1 MLEIKDLCK
10 VYKPK
15 KGVPVKALDGI
26 NIKFPTHGMV
36 FLLGKSGCG
45 KSTLL
50 NLLGGLDRYTSG
62 EIIIKGVS
70 SKKFRQSHFDSYRN
84 TYVGFIF
91 QEYNILDEFSVGA
104 NVALALQLQGQKA
117 TDEAINKIL
126 REVDLDGYGNR
137 KPNELSG
144 GQKQRVAIAR
154 ALVKN
159 PEIIMAD
166 EPTGALDSATGKQV
180 LETLKK
186 LSRDK
191 LVIVVSHDREF
202 AENYADRIIE
212 LADGKII
219 SDVVPEI
226 DSDFNVSD
234 GLNYNGN
241 TIDVPQGYHLT
252 EKDRKAINEYID
264 SLKDGVALNIK
275 TSATATTR
283 KFKNTDTSRIKLDD
297 GSKFKLIKSKLPLKY
312 AFKMGANALK
322 FKKVRLA
329 FTILLSFIAFT
340 LFGLADT
347 CGAYNHIK
355 TCTNSLI
362 DSEIKYASILKS
374 NREGEGIN
382 EYWNDWNTYF
392 TDKEIAELNEQSN
405 HEFHGVF
412 IPQNTELTFR
422 NYFDQGYEF
431 SKGETNIYT
440 DTFSGFV
447 EFTEADANKLGYRVL
462 AGKLPDG
469 TKDEIAISEYV
480 FATFKKAGYINPFAA
495 TDDKYTDK
503 DKIDTNNGK
512 INYETISDY
521 QDIIGKKIKLYGVEF
536 TVTGVVDT
544 GLDLSR
550 YEVLTED
557 QTKLDTKDML
567 INYILMSEL
576 ESASNYSY
584 AATAMLGK
592 GGIANLLSKG
602 VVPTQLNHGS
612 IEIKLNEDNW
622 MYYESV
628 ASLKEMSKVPLTW
641 VDGEKTAL
649 KDNEIIMP
657 YDALIGYIDLSS
669 YRDDSIGFET
679 DEEYRK
685 YEASLLAKALK
696 DNAFTVYYYNHYD
709 GGKNEYDMKVVGFTT
724 PTADMYDYENGN
736 RVVTNVI
743 GISDD
748 LINTFTQGSS
758 GIYRFAVSN
767 MPDTK
772 EAVRDLVKFCY
783 SEDSDVRY
791 PLQNAVTYELDTIH
805 EMLKTLSKV
814 FLYIGLGFAVF
825 ASLMLS
831 NFIAT
836 SVSHKK
842 KEIGI
847 LRAIGSRSN
856 DVFRIFFAESFIIA
870 MINFALAVIGTG
882 VVTFIVN
889 NLLRNKVGLLI
900 TILSF
905 GARQILLL
913 LALSLIVAAVSS
925 FIPVRRIA
933 SKRPIDAIRDR

>member
-1 MLEIKDLCK
+1 MLEIKNLTK

-15 KGVPVKALDGI
+15 KGVPVKALDGVS
-26 NIKFPTHGMV
+26 IKFPTHGMV

-70 SKKFRQSHFDSYRN
+70 SNKFRQRHFDSYRN
-84 TYVGFIF
+84 TYIGFIF

-104 NVALALQLQGQKA
+104 NVALALQLQGRKA
-117 TDEAINKIL
+117 DDKTINEIL
-126 REVDLDGYGNR
+126 KEVDLDGYGNR

-154 ALVKN
+154 ALVKS

-166 EPTGALDSATGKQV
+166 EPTGALDSTTGKQV

-226 DSDFNVSD
+226 DNDFNVSD
-234 GLNYNGN
+234 GLNFNGN

-312 AFKMGANALK
+312 AFRMGANALK
-322 FKKVRLA
+322 YKKVRLV

-347 CGAYNHIK
+347 CGSYNHIK

-362 DSEIKYASILKS
+362 DSEIQYASIVKS
-374 NREGEGIN
+374 IRHGEGLD
-382 EYWNDWNTYF
+382 EWWSEWNNYLSD
-392 TDKEIAELNEQSN
+392 DEIAEISRKSQ
-405 HEFHGVF
+405 HQFHGVF
-412 IPQNTELTFR
+412 VPQNSDLSFNGYFNTEYDGFPE
-422 NYFDQGYEF
+422 NGI
-431 SKGETNIYT
+431 NIYA
-440 DTFSGFV
+440 DSFSGFV
-447 EFTEADANKLGYRVL
+447 EFTDQDADQLGYKIL

-469 TKDEIAISEYV
+469 SKNEMAISKYV
-480 FATFKKAGYINPFAA
+480 YTTFNKAGYFDPNAVK
-495 TDDKYTDK
+495 DDGYVDK
-503 DKIDTNNGK
+503 ENFDVKQQ
-512 INYETISDY
+512 YEAIKSY
-521 QDIIGKKIKLYGVEF
+521 NDIIGKKFNLYNTEF
-536 TVTGVVDT
+536 TVTAVVDT

-550 YEVLTED
+550 YEQLLED
-557 QTKLDTKDML
+557 QSKLSTQDML
-567 INYILMSEL
+567 VNYLLQSEL
-576 ESASNYSY
+576 RSASEYSY
-584 AATAMLGK
+584 ASTIMLGK
-592 GGIANLLSKG
+592 GGIQHLFDGNVLPSGVKDGGLELHLGEDMWNYFEWVTPLSQIVKK
-602 VVPTQLNHGS
+602 P
-612 IEIKLNEDNW
+612 I
-622 MYYESV
+622 
-628 ASLKEMSKVPLTW
+628 TW
-641 VDGEKTAL
+641 VDGEKTVLA
-649 KDNEIIMP
+649 DNE
-657 YDALIGYIDLSS
+657 LILDFNLISNMIDLSS
-669 YRDDSIGFET
+669 YRDDTIAFET
-679 DEEYRK
+679 EEQRLE
-685 YEASLLAKALK
+685 YEYSILKKALK
-696 DNAFTVYYYNHYD
+696 DNTYTLHYFNHYK
-709 GGKNEYDMKVVGFTT
+709 GGNDSYEMKIVGFTT
-724 PTADMYDYENGN
+724 PSVPYQYDDYYNTITVSDALFNKFTGGN
-736 RVVTNVI
+736 
-743 GISDD
+743 
-748 LINTFTQGSS
+748 S
-758 GIYRFAVSN
+758 GIYSFAVSS
-767 MPDTK
+767 MPEARNDINKLVTFCYTPENDTK
-772 EAVRDLVKFCY
+772 
-783 SEDSDVRY
+783 Y
-791 PLQNAVTYELDTIH
+791 PLQNAVTYELDTIN
-805 EMLKTLSKV
+805 ETLKMLSKV
-814 FLYIGLGFAVF
+814 FLYIGLGFALF

-836 SVSHKK
+836 SVSYKK
-842 KEIGI
+842 REIGI

-870 MINFALAVIGTG
+870 MINFVLAVTGTA
-882 VVTFIVN
+882 VISAIVN
-889 NLLRNKVGLLI
+889 NILRNEVGLLI

-905 GARQILLL
+905 GVRQIALL
-913 LALSLIVAAVSS
+913 LALSLLVAAISS
-925 FIPVRRIA
+925 FLPVKRIA

>member
-1 MLEIKDLCK
+1 MLEIKELVK

-15 KGVPVKALDGI
+15 KGVPVKALDGV

-117 TDEAINKIL
+117 TDEAINNIL

-166 EPTGALDSATGKQV
+166 EPTGALDSTTGKQV

-212 LADGKII
+212 LADGKVI

-226 DSDFNVSD
+226 DNDFNVSD

-252 EKDRKAINEYID
+252 EEDRKAINEYID
-264 SLKDGVALNIK
+264 SLKSGVTLNVK
-275 TSATATTR
+275 SGANATTR
-283 KFKNTDTSRIKLDD
+283 RFKNTDTSNLKLDD

-362 DSEIKYASILKS
+362 DSEIKYASIVRS
-374 NREGEGIN
+374 IREGEGLN
-382 EYWNDWNTYF
+382 EYWNEWNTF
-392 TDKEIAELNEQSN
+392 FNDQEIAELNKKSN

-412 IPQNTELTFR
+412 VPQNTDLSFR
-422 NYFDQGYEF
+422 GYFNNEYEF
-431 SKGETNIYT
+431 TKSGTNIYT
-440 DTFSGFV
+440 ESFSGFV
-447 EFTEADANKLGYRVL
+447 EFTEDDANKLGYRVL

-469 TKDEIAISEYV
+469 AKDEIAISEYV
-480 FATFKKAGYINPFAA
+480 FETFKKAGYIDPFAP
-495 TDDKYTDK
+495 TDDKYADK
-503 DKIDTNNGK
+503 DKIDPNNGK
-512 INYETISDY
+512 IKYETVSDY
-521 QDIIGKKIKLYGVEF
+521 KDMVGKKIRLYGTEF
-536 TVTGVVDT
+536 TVTGIVDT

-557 QTKLDTKDML
+557 QSKLDTKDML
-567 INYILMSEL
+567 VNYILMSEL
-576 ESASNYSY
+576 NSASDYSY

-592 GGIANLLSKG
+592 GGIANLLSKN
-602 VVPTQLNHGS
+602 VVPSQLNHGS
-612 IEIKLNEDNW
+612 IDINFGEDMW
-622 MYYESV
+622 MYYQSV
-628 ASLKEMSKVPLTW
+628 ASLKEMSKVSLTW
-641 VDGEKTAL
+641 VDGEKTTL
-649 KDNEIIMP
+649 SDDEMIMP
-657 YDALIGYIDLSS
+657 YDALIGYVDLSA

-685 YEASLLAKALK
+685 YEASLMVKALK
-696 DNAFTVYYYNHYD
+696 DKTFTLHYYDHYE
-709 GGKNEYDMKVVGFTT
+709 GGKNEYQMKVVGFTT
-724 PTADMYDYENGN
+724 PTADMYDYENGGSLN
-736 RVVTNVI
+736 AI
-743 GISDD
+743 GISDA
-748 LINTFTQGSS
+748 LIDRFTKGNN
-758 GIYRFAVSN
+758 GIYRFAVSD
-767 MPDTK
+767 MPETK
-772 EAVRDLVKFCY
+772 EAVRNLVKFCY
-783 SEDSDVRY
+783 AEDGDIRY
-791 PLQNAVTYELDTIH
+791 PLQNAVTYELDTVN
-805 EMLKTLSKV
+805 EMLQTMSKV

-842 KEIGI
+842 REIGI

-870 MINFALAVIGTG
+870 MINFVLAVIGTG

-889 NLLRNKVGLLI
+889 NLLRNQVGILI

-905 GARQILLL
+905 GVRQIVLL

-925 FIPVRRIA
+925 FIPVKRIA